1 MGIAKPW
8 RLRHVASDMAIPIPH
23 PARSSF
29 LLAAPLL
36 AIAGCAEPIPDRSRA
51 DEIPLAQVTGDA
63 DEAGSD
69 GGVIDEGRTDPLLS
83 VVTRADG
90 ALLGTANVGTC
101 SFTSDS
107 DRMLFQTV
115 AFEDPSANPRGV
127 ARVSGEPV
135 LFTAESTGAAAQM
148 QEGGRYASESDLV
161 AQIVRGEAQ
170 NEQAGDQSASDD
182 DTGGATSQTE
192 TRSWPAVLTIAYE
205 GTPLSTR
212 SSGTW
217 TCGN

>member
-8 RLRHVASDMAIPIPH
+8 RLRHVAFDMAISIPH
-23 PARSSF
+23 PARSSL

-36 AIAGCAEPIPDRSRA
+36 AIAACAEPIPDRSRA

-101 SFTSDS
+101 NFTSDS

-148 QEGGRYASESDLV
+148 EEGGRYASESDLV

-170 NEQAGDQSASDD
+170 NEQAGDQSASDE
-182 DTGGATSQTE
+182 DTGGTTSQTE